1 MERRLDEL
9 RTLLKSG
16 GKGEIRLVVPLPD
29 RGQEVELTL
38 PGRYEIG
45 PMQMGE
51 LSTLPGILEILE
63 I

>member
-1 MERRLDEL
+1 
-9 RTLLKSG
+9 
-16 GKGEIRLVVPLPD
+16 
-29 RGQEVELTL
+29 L